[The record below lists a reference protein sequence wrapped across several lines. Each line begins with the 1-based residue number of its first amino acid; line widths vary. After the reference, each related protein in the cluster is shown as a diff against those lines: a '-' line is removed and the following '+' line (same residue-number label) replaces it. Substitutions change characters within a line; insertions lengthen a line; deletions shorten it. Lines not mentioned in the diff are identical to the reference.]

1 MSTVGICQV
10 CNAAAASHTC
20 EHCGSLVC
28 EQHYD
33 RQQGLCH
40 QCLAGQR

>member
-1 MSTVGICQV
+1 MSTVGVCQICQ
-10 CNAAAASHTC
+10 AAPANRSC

-33 RQQGLCH
+33 RQQGACQ
-40 QCLAGQR
+40 QCLAGRQ